1 MIQKKIKREQW
12 SSRLGFVL
20 AAVGSAVGLGN
31 LWGFAY
37 RSSEGGGAA
46 FVVLYVL
53 IVLIVCLPIFI
64 AEFAL
69 GRSTGTSSFLA
80 PIKAAG
86 SNWAPLGWLF
96 LISPLL
102 IASYYA
108 VIMGWTADIFIQ
120 SLFIGLPENAD
131 ASSSLFTSLHAGELV
146 FKDIKPLYL
155 ERDILGQVF
164 SIVIGALIVSG
175 GIKKG
180 IEKLNKICM
189 PILFI
194 ILISLVIWAAFLGN
208 ASEGYRNFILNFDIK
223 QLTNPNTIRNA
234 FSQAF
239 FSLSLGIG
247 IMITYSS
254 YLNKKSN
261 LPKQAIQIASLDT
274 AVGLMAGLITFPII
288 FSFGLGEAISNSTIA
303 TLFITIPTGLGQYG
317 FIGRFVAISFFGLA
331 YIAAITSL
339 VSLLEI
345 PVATLIDKF
354 NLNRKNASFLTAI
367 FIFIIGIPSALS
379 TDILGNIDAF
389 VNILLI
395 LGGFLVSF
403 LLGWVIPKTLD
414 NELKNSGSSI
424 ITRSYLKFMLRYITP
439 VLVACGLSI
448 SIYDLLKGWLT

>member
-1 MIQKKIKREQW
+1 LTEKSIKREQW
-12 SSRLGFVL
+12 GSKLGFVL

-37 RSSEGGGAA
+37 RSSQGGGAA
-46 FVVLYVL
+46 FVLLYVL
-53 IVLIVCLPIFI
+53 VVMVVCLPIFV

-69 GRSTGTSSFLA
+69 GRNTATSAFLA

-86 SNWAPLGWLF
+86 PRWAPLGWLF
-96 LISPLL
+96 LIAPLS

-120 SLFIGLPENAD
+120 SLFVGLPLNPEE
-131 ASSSLFTSLHAGELV
+131 SSSLFDSIHAG
-146 FKDIKPLYL
+146 K
-155 ERDILGQVF
+155 RDLIGQIFSLG
-164 SIVIGALIVSG
+164 IGAYIISG

-180 IEKLNKICM
+180 IEKLNKVCM

-194 ILISLVIWAAFLGN
+194 ILISLAIWAAFLSNSG
-208 ASEGYRNFILNFDIK
+208 EGYRNFLLNFDIN
-223 QLTNPNTIRNA
+223 QLKNPTTIRNA

-247 IMITYSS
+247 IMITYAS
-254 YLNKKSN
+254 YLNKKSD

-274 AVGLMAGLITFPII
+274 IVGLMAGLITFPII
-288 FSFGLGEAISNSTIA
+288 FSFGLGETISKSTIA
-303 TLFITIPTGLGQYG
+303 TLFITIPSGLGQYG
-317 FIGRFVAISFFGLA
+317 SIGRFVAILFFGLA

-354 NLNRKNASFLTAI
+354 KIKRNHASMLTVG
-367 FIFIIGIPSALS
+367 FTFIIGIPSVLS
-379 TDILGNIDAF
+379 TNILGNIDAIAN
-389 VNILLI
+389 VLLI

-414 NELKNSGSSI
+414 VELKNSGSSSL
-424 ITRSYLKFMLRYITP
+424 TKSYIKFMLKYVTP
-439 VLVACGLSI
+439 IIVAWGLSI
-448 SIYDLLKGWLT
+448 SVYDLLKGWLS

>member
-1 MIQKKIKREQW
+1 MEQKSIQREQW
-12 SSRLGFVL
+12 NSKLGFIL

-37 RSSEGGGAA
+37 RSSQGGGAA
-46 FVVLYVL
+46 FVILYVFV
-53 IVLIVCLPIFI
+53 VLVVCLPIFV

-69 GRSTGTSSFLA
+69 GRSTNTSAVLA

-86 SNWAPLGWLF
+86 NKWAPLGWLF
-96 LISPLL
+96 LIAPVA

-108 VIMGWTADIFIQ
+108 VIMGWTADIFLQ
-120 SLFIGLPENAD
+120 SIFFGLPENIDKAG
-131 ASSSLFTSLHAGELV
+131 SLFNSIHDGKRDFIGQIFSLG
-146 FKDIKPLYL
+146 
-155 ERDILGQVF
+155 LG
-164 SIVIGALIVSG
+164 AYIVSG

-194 ILISLVIWAAFLGN
+194 ILLALAIWAASLDNSGDGYKNFL
-208 ASEGYRNFILNFDIK
+208 FNFDLN
-223 QLTNPNTIRNA
+223 QLTNPTTIRNA

-247 IMITYSS
+247 IMITYAS

-261 LPKQAIQIASLDT
+261 LTKQAVQIASLDT

-288 FSFGLGEAISNSTIA
+288 FTFGLGETISNSTIA
-303 TLFITIPTGLGQYG
+303 TLFITIPSGLGQYG
-317 FIGRFVAISFFGLA
+317 LIGRLVAISFFGLA

-339 VSLLEI
+339 ISLLEI

-354 NLNRKNASFLTAI
+354 KIKRVRASLITVILIFLL
-367 FIFIIGIPSALS
+367 GIPSALS
-379 TDILGNIDAF
+379 TDLLGNIDAIAN
-389 VNILLI
+389 VLLI

-403 LLGWVIPKTLD
+403 LIGWAVPNILD
-414 NELKNSGSSI
+414 KELTNSGSSI
-424 ITRSYLKFMLRYITP
+424 LIRTYLKFMLKYITP
-439 VLVACGLSI
+439 IFVAWGLLI
-448 SIYDLLKGWLT
+448 SIYDLIQ